1 MRSGGTSEEMK
12 VINGLE
18 NVTQPFKNPVLTI
31 GNFDGVHLGHQQLF
45 KHVLKRAR
53 EINGEAIVM
62 TFYPHPLKVLRP
74 ENSGPPV
81 ITCHN
86 QKIRLIEQCGIDA
99 VITVN
104 FTKEF
109 AQLSARE
116 FVENILLKKIGLKVI
131 VVGWDYQFG
140 RNREG
145 NIEFLK
151 EEGKRLGFAV
161 EVLDSIKVNGMI
173 VSSTMVR
180 KCVLEG
186 DLKKAEKL
194 LGRKYEIVGE
204 VVKGRDR
211 GGRLLGFPTANI
223 RMDDKLCPQTGV
235 YAVEVV
241 VDGKVYGGAANI
253 GYNPTF
259 GDESLSL
266 ETHIFDFSGDLYGK
280 EIVVRLVE
288 RLREEKKFSGPE
300 ELAKQI
306 SIDIE
311 KAKKILSNIQT

>member
-1 MRSGGTSEEMK
+1 MK
-12 VINGLE
+12 IIDGLE
-18 NVTQPFKNPVLTI
+18 NITEPFKNPVLTI

-45 KHVLKRAR
+45 KHVLKRAK
-53 EINGEAIVM
+53 EIDGEAIVM

-74 ENSGPPV
+74 ENNGPPV
-81 ITCHN
+81 ITCH
-86 QKIRLIEQCGIDA
+86 KHKMKLIEQCGIDV

-104 FTKEF
+104 FTREF
-109 AQLSARE
+109 ALMSARE
-116 FVENILLKKIGLKVI
+116 FVEEILWKKIGLKVI

-145 NIEFLK
+145 DINFLK
-151 EEGKRLGFAV
+151 KEGERLGFEV
-161 EVLDSIKVNGMI
+161 DVLDSIKVNGMI

-180 KCVLEG
+180 KCVTEG

-194 LGRKYEIVGE
+194 LGRKYEIVGK

-223 RMDDKLCPQTGV
+223 RMEDKLCPQTGV
-235 YAVEVV
+235 YAVEVI
-241 VDGKVYGGAANI
+241 VDGKTYGGAANI

-266 ETHIFDFSGDLYGK
+266 ETHIFDFSEELYGK
-280 EIVVRLVE
+280 EITVRLIE
-288 RLREEKKFSGPE
+288 RLRPEKKFSSPD
-300 ELAKQI
+300 ELATQI
-306 SIDIE
+306 SHDIE
-311 KAKKILSNIQT
+311 KAKKILSGLRSD

>member
-1 MRSGGTSEEMK
+1 MK
-12 VINGLE
+12 IINGLE
-18 NVTQPFKNPVLTI
+18 NITAPFKNPVLTI

-45 KHVLKRAR
+45 QHVIKRAR

-62 TFYPHPLKVLRP
+62 TFHPHPVKVLRP

-86 QKIRLIEQCGIDA
+86 QKIKLIEQCGIDA

-104 FTKEF
+104 FTREF
-109 AQLSARE
+109 AQLSARD
-116 FVENILLKKIGLKVI
+116 FVEKILWEKIGLKVI

-145 NIEFLK
+145 DINFLK
-151 EEGKRLGFAV
+151 KEGKRLGFDV
-161 EVLDSIKVNGMI
+161 EVIDSIKVNGMI

-180 KCVLEG
+180 KCVIEG
-186 DLKKAEKL
+186 DLDKAEKL
-194 LGRKYEIVGE
+194 LGRKYEIVGK

-223 RMDDKLCPQTGV
+223 KMDDKLCPQTGV
-235 YAVEVV
+235 YAVEVI
-241 VDGKVYGGAANI
+241 VDDRVYGGAANI

-266 ETHIFDFSGDLYGK
+266 ETHLFDFSGDLYGK
-280 EIVVRLVE
+280 EITVRLIK
-288 RLREEKKFSGPE
+288 RLRPEKKFSGPD

-306 SIDIE
+306 ALDIE
-311 KAKKILSNIQT
+311 KAKKVLSDLHSEQ